1 MRTLYIIIFAIV
13 LTACTNNK
21 EEVAAEKKPLESAV
35 QESIELTQPQM
46 ERAGI
51 KTGKLE
57 QREIADVIS
66 CTGKADALPQ
76 NKANVS
82 PAMGGFI
89 KQINYYTGDNVTK
102 GDVLATL
109 QHPDFIDLQQQFM
122 EAKARKDYHYEEY
135 KRQGELTVENAASIK
150 SMQQAKAD
158 YLSAEAKY
166 KSLKTSIEI
175 LGFDTESI
183 EKGNFEQHFSLK
195 APING
200 VITSAHGNSG
210 MYISPDTYIFEI
222 VNDKQLI
229 LTLNVLEKDL
239 IHIKTGQKIVFK
251 TLNTDKNFETRIE
264 RVGNKIN
271 ENGTVRVFA
280 NINNKNREI
289 KTGMFIEAQLLAN
302 ERTVYALPEEAVM
315 GNEEESMVF
324 IENNNQYTKVQVN
337 KGRVKDG
344 WAEIIDPPKP
354 LFDQKIVVKG
364 GYYLQ
369 SVQEIME

>member
-1 MRTLYIIIFAIV
+1 MKTLYIIIFAIV
-13 LTACTNNK
+13 LSACKNNNG
-21 EEVAAEKKPLESAV
+21 ETAAEKKTLEPAT
-35 QESIELTQPQM
+35 QESIELTQPQI

-57 QREIADVIS
+57 QREIADVIL
-66 CTGKADALPQ
+66 CTGKVDALPQ

-102 GDVLATL
+102 GAVMATF
-109 QHPDFIDLQQQFM
+109 QHQDFIDLQQQLM

-135 KRQGELTVENAASIK
+135 KRQGELTIENAASIK
-150 SMQQAKAD
+150 NMQQAKAD
-158 YLSAEAKY
+158 YLTAEAKY
-166 KSLKTSIEI
+166 KSLKARIEI
-175 LGFDTESI
+175 LGVDTENI
-183 EKGNFEQHFSLK
+183 EKGGFEQHFSLK

-200 VITSAHGNSG
+200 IITSAHGNNG

-229 LTLNVLEKDL
+229 LTLNVLEAYL
-239 IHIKTGQKIVFK
+239 THIKKGQKIVFK
-251 TLNTDKNFETRIE
+251 TLNSDKNFETRIE
-264 RVGNKIN
+264 RIDNKIN
-271 ENGTVRVFA
+271 ENGMVRVFA

-289 KTGMFIEAQLLAN
+289 KTGMFIEAQLLTN
-302 ERTVYALPEEAVM
+302 ERTVYALPEEAVLE
-315 GNEEESMVF
+315 NEEESIVF

-337 KGRVKDG
+337 KGGVKDG
-344 WAEIIDPPKP
+344 WIEIIDPPKP
-354 LFDQKIVVKG
+354 LFNQKIVIKG